1 MVRLAAAAACTAA
14 GSKRPAAVAVRGVKA
29 RLRVAARPLS
39 KRSAAPRPEIIGS
52 PARSAKARCRL
63 RVHCVVSAPPPGA
76 LGAESK
82 RALRGVLRCGETEGV
97 LSAADVTTARPE
109 VRVD

>member
-14 GSKRPAAVAVRGVKA
+14 GSKRPAAVGVRGVKA

-39 KRSAAPRPEIIGS
+39 KRSAAPRPALLGS

-63 RVHCVVSAPPPGA
+63 RVHCVVSAPPGA

-82 RALRGVLRCGETEGV
+82 RALRGVLRC
-97 LSAADVTTARPE
+97 VTTRDVLFSLPTALRSLSG
-109 VRVD
+109 RGA